1 MPHRGTFKFLYWPK
15 QEDSARKGYLF
26 QVSGQYER
34 KGISPVEVYERV
46 AAHLGFSFGQERITR
61 TEQLP

>member
-1 MPHRGTFKFLYWPK
+1 MAYTGRL
-15 QEDSARKGYLF
+15 DSARKGYLF
-26 QVSGQYER
+26 QASGQYER

-46 AAHLGFSFGQERITR
+46 AAHLAVSFGQEPITR